1 MPPTRSRVPNGLA
14 AADNTVPRARARLPW
29 VVRPAAAPAFG
40 LFVVLAVVFL
50 VAETVLVI
58 LLKQVD
64 PRDPVGVVIAVFMGL
79 ALVANVV
86 VGVAAA
92 RAVLADR
99 RREADLAA
107 ELARVMLGAI
117 DLRSALDRAGEC
129 LAEALKLSFAALGL
143 DEVAGDERRLAI
155 PLRDG
160 ATVLGTLVVPVD
172 LPTVIQQRLRQRVV
186 PSLEALL
193 AAVRDREHISTE
205 LIESRQALD
214 RFFNLSSDML
224 CITGLDRVIMINPA
238 FERTLGYTIEELASR
253 HYLDIVDPADRDHV
267 RAVLDGPSRD
277 KPERYENRIICR
289 DGSRRW
295 VEWSVT
301 SHRGVL
307 YAAGRDVTDRRRE
320 QDQLQ
325 QAQAMLEAS
334 RDRLNALAEQQ
345 AALRRVATL
354 VAEGANP
361 SDVLDAVAEEMGQC
375 LKVAGAAVSRYEE
388 DSVAMVAVAPVPP
401 EVKDMV
407 PLGKRFP
414 LEGDNVHTRVIRTGR
429 AARMDNYNDATGA
442 GAEQMRELGVKSIV
456 AVPILVG
463 ARVWGAATAG
473 SVGDPMP
480 SDTETRMSDFA
491 DLVATAI
498 ANAAARAELQASRDS
513 LGVLA
518 AQQAALRRVATLVAR
533 EVDPSEVF
541 SAVAEEMARCLDV
554 QESEVVRYECSDA
567 TIVMASYTLPGFGH
581 PRVGECLTLEGD
593 NIAARVLHTG
603 RTARMDSY
611 EDAAGSLAARNREL
625 GLRSRVGSPIVV
637 GGDLWGL
644 AVVGSSRAEPLPPDT
659 EERITDFAE
668 LVATAIAAAATRAE
682 LVASRARMVAAA
694 DDARRRLERDL
705 HDGAQQRLIGL
716 GLKLRAAE
724 AAVSPEQSDLKNELS
739 EAISEL
745 IGVSSEL
752 QEISRG
758 IHPAILSQGGL
769 APALDTLALRSAVP
783 VDLDVAINRPLSDP
797 VEVAAYYAVA
807 EALTNAAKHARAS
820 QVTVRAQTTVCAF
833 HLSICDDGIGGA
845 DPLRGS
851 GLIGLRDRI
860 EAIGGQLHFTSHPGS
875 GTDIEIA
882 VPLDSA

>member
-1 MPPTRSRVPNGLA
+1 MPNRLA
-14 AADNTVPRARARLPW
+14 SADNTVPRVRARLPW

-40 LFVVLAVVFL
+40 LVVVLAVVFL

-64 PRDPVGVVIAVFMGL
+64 PRDPIGAAIAVFMGV
-79 ALVANVV
+79 ALVANFV

-107 ELARVMLGAI
+107 ELARVMLRAV
-117 DLRSALDRAGEC
+117 DLRSASDRAGEC
-129 LAEALKLSFAALGL
+129 LAEALTLSFVALEL
-143 DEVAGDERRLAI
+143 DEVAGDERRSAI

-160 ATVLGTLVVPVD
+160 ATVLGTLVVPAD
-172 LPTVIQQRLRQRVV
+172 LPTVIQQRLRQRIA

-193 AAVRDREHISTE
+193 AAVRDRERISTE
-205 LIESRQALD
+205 LIQSRQALD
-214 RFFNLSSDML
+214 EFFNLSSDVL
-224 CITGLDRVIMINPA
+224 CITGADRLIMVNPA
-238 FERTLGYTIEELASR
+238 FERTLGYTIEDLASR

-277 KPERYENRIICR
+277 RPARYENRIICR

-295 VEWSVT
+295 IEWSVT

-320 QDQLQ
+320 QDQLH
-325 QAQAMLEAS
+325 QAQVMLEAS

-354 VAEGANP
+354 VAEGASP

-375 LKVAGAAVSRYEE
+375 LKVAGAAVSRYE
-388 DSVAMVAVAPVPP
+388 DDTVAMVAVAPVPP

-429 AARMDNYNDATGA
+429 AARMDNHKDATGA
-442 GAEQMRELGVKSIV
+442 GAEQMRELGVQSIV
-456 AVPILVG
+456 AVPILVRS
-463 ARVWGAATAG
+463 RVWGAATAG

-498 ANAAARAELQASRDS
+498 ANAAARAELQASRDR

-533 EVDPSEVF
+533 EFDPSEVF

-554 QESEVVRYECSDA
+554 QESEVVRYEGNDA
-567 TIVMASYTLPGFGH
+567 TIVMASYTLPGCGR
-581 PRVGECLTLEGD
+581 PPVGECLTLEGD
-593 NIAARVLHTG
+593 NIAARVLQTG

-659 EERITDFAE
+659 EERIADFAE
-668 LVATAIAAAATRAE
+668 LVATAIAATATRAE

-705 HDGAQQRLIGL
+705 HDGAQQRLIAL

-724 AAVSPEQSDLKNELS
+724 AAVLPEQSDLKSELS

-807 EALTNAAKHARAS
+807 EALTNAAKHAHAS

-845 DPLRGS
+845 DPRRGS

-860 EAIGGQLHFTSHPGS
+860 EAIGGQLHTTSHPGS
-875 GTDIEIA
+875 GTAIEIA

>member
-1 MPPTRSRVPNGLA
+1 LA

-29 VVRPAAAPAFG
+29 ILRPAAAPAFG

-64 PRDPVGVVIAVFMGL
+64 PRDPFGAVIAVFMGV
-79 ALVANVV
+79 ALVANFV

-99 RREADLAA
+99 RREAHLAA
-107 ELARVMLGAI
+107 ELARVMLRAV
-117 DLRSALDRAGEC
+117 DLRSASDRAGEC
-129 LAEALKLSFAALGL
+129 LAKALTLSFVAIEL
-143 DEVAGDERRLAI
+143 DEVAGDESRLAI

-160 ATVLGTLVVPVD
+160 ATVLGTLVVPAD

-214 RFFNLSSDML
+214 RFFNLSSDVL
-224 CITGLDRVIMINPA
+224 CITGPDRAIMVNPA
-238 FERTLGYTIEELASR
+238 FERTLGYTIEDLASR

-267 RAVLDGPSRD
+267 RAVLDRPSGD
-277 KPERYENRIICR
+277 KPARYENRIICS

-682 LVASRARMVAAA
+682 LVASRARMVAAT

-875 GTDIEIA
+875 GTEIEIA